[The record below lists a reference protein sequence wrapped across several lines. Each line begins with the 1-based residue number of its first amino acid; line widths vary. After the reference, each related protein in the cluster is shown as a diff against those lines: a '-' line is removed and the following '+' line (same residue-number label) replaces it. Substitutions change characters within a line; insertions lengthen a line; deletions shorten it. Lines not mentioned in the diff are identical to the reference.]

1 MSAVRQLL
9 EMAGF
14 DMRRYH
20 EEAFAP
26 PPAKACKPIA
36 EAPEQVTH
44 LVAFSRS
51 GKSVRV
57 TPGETL
63 HAAAGKLG
71 LHIPKAC
78 GMGICG
84 TCLVLKSAGEV
95 VLEHKGGI
103 SDEELAQGYVLSCCS
118 TPKGDVTIDY

>member
-26 PPAKACKPIA
+26 PPASVCEPIA
-36 EAPEQVTH
+36 EVPVAGATTWC
-44 LVAFSRS
+44 AFSRT

-84 TCLVLKSAGEV
+84 TCRVLKSAGEV

-103 SDEELAQGYVLSCCS
+103 SDEELAQGYVLSCCGQA
-118 TPKGDVTIDY
+118 PKAM